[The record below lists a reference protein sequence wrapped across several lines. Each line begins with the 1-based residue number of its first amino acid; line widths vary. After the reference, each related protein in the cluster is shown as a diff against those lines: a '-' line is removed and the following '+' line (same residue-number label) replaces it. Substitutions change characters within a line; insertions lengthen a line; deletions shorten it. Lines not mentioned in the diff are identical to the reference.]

1 MNETKK
7 NEMNYIGHV
16 LGKVAIHTDFENL
29 GVFFLRVMNETKKNA
44 MNHIGHV
51 LGKVAI
57 HTDFENLGV
66 FGPGDYTYIY
76 TCVCV
81 CVCVC
86 IHIENLGVSV
96 PEDYTHVVQ
105 CQKRPTTV
113 SKETY
118 YSVKR
123 DLVQH
128 IYTHV

>member
-1 MNETKK
+1 MYWAKSLYTLTLR
-7 NEMNYIGHV
+7 IW
-16 LGKVAIHTDFENL
+16 AF
-29 GVFFLRVMNETKKNA
+29 FFLRVMNETKKNA

-96 PEDYTHVVQ
+96 PEDYTHVYMP
-105 CQKRPTTV
+105 KP
-113 SKETY
+113 
-118 YSVKR
+118 
-123 DLVQH
+123 
-128 IYTHV
+128 